1 MFTLEE
7 VEKNVNFFLDILIE
21 ALPHAN
27 WASPSPFYIHEDPSL
42 LRSPPPSLL
51 YSARNMN
58 LAKLVPRV
66 FSFPSP
72 RVRQGTRRPWELGWI
87 LACVADLAS
96 RENIGELGRENETQ
110 REKALNVMAGG

>member
-1 MFTLEE
+1 MLTEP
-7 VEKNVNFFLDILIE
+7 
-21 ALPHAN
+21 LP
-27 WASPSPFYIHEDPSL
+27 PPFISMKIHLYSAP
-42 LRSPPPSLL
+42 PPPSLL

>member
-1 MFTLEE
+1 MLTEP
-7 VEKNVNFFLDILIE
+7 
-21 ALPHAN
+21 LP
-27 WASPSPFYIHEDPSL
+27 PPFISMKIHLYSA
-42 LRSPPPSLL
+42 PPPSLL

-66 FSFPSP
+66 FSLPSP